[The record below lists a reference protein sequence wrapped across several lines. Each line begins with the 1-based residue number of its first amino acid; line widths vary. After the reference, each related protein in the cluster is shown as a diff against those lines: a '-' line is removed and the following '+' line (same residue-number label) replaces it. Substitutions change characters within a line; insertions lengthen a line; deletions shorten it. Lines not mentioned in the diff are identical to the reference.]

1 VYYEAF
7 KAAQSSDHVFKL
19 AAFADKRSGI
29 FGINNRGRLTSHFR
43 RRYKN
48 SDGCSYDKHAEVDLI
63 LKLSYTPKKIT
74 VVRFRSDGSFTMAKP
89 CVHCQNFLKFAGVRE
104 VKYTNWSGEWETLSL
119 RNI

>member
-29 FGINNRGRLTSHFR
+29 FGINNRGKMTARFR

-48 SDGCSYDKHAEVDLI
+48 SDACCYDRHAEVDLI
-63 LKLSYTPKKIT
+63 LKLKYIPKKIT
-74 VVRFRSDGSFTMAKP
+74 VVRFLATGQFTMAKP
-89 CVHCQNFLKFAGVRE
+89 CIHCQNFLRISGVKE
-104 VKYTNWSGEWETLSL
+104 VRYTTWSGEWETMKL
-119 RNI
+119 RA

>member
-29 FGINNRGRLTSHFR
+29 FGINNRGKMTARFR

-48 SDGCSYDKHAEVDLI
+48 SDACCYDRHAEVDLI
-63 LKLSYTPKKIT
+63 LKLNYIPKKIT
-74 VVRFRSDGSFTMAKP
+74 VVRFLASGEFTMAKP
-89 CVHCQNFLKFAGVRE
+89 CIHCQNFLRISGVKE
-104 VKYTNWSGEWETLSL
+104 VRYTTWSGEWETMKL
-119 RNI
+119 RS